1 MRLFEFLYVFA
12 MMFLLIFGF
21 VVLLKILFSA
31 LLDSSRRRFEVYI
44 KDRDDIE
51 EFLESAKKSAFIER
65 VIVISEKNSGDC
77 QKIRKITEKYGGF
90 VAKYDKCER

>member
-1 MRLFEFLYVFA
+1 MRFLEFLYVFA

-21 VVLLKILFSA
+21 VVLLKILFGA
-31 LLDSSRRRFEVYI
+31 LLDSSRRKFEIYI
-44 KDRDDIE
+44 KDREDIE

-65 VIVISEKNSGDC
+65 VIVISDKTGGDC

-90 VAKYDKCER
+90 VAGYEK